1 MRQKVLLLRQVG
13 AGIVL
18 ALGLLVSTLVLVLEI
33 LCYPLFVGLALLCL
47 ACLPVAAVLV
57 TVFLFL

>member
-33 LCYPLFVGLALLCL
+33 LCYPLFVGLASLCL
-47 ACLPVAAVLV
+47 ACLPVAVI
-57 TVFLFL
+57 

>member
-47 ACLPVAAVLV
+47 ACLPVAVV
-57 TVFLFL
+57 